1 MYAVSGVLHGPT
13 ACCRLMPLRPGR
25 LGGRSGPGA
34 SPRLYGRSPLLRPGG
49 PGLDGCPEPPTGP
62 ADRPAPGGLGLPAP
76 RELHRRLC
84 DLLQEALPGQAACRA
99 LALGQQGGALL
110 GAALTRDGRSFCLHC
125 GAGTI
130 LFQNEGEHFCKAA
143 ALPVNRTRRLRDESL
158 EGQLSVICFS
168 APVRRILLLDPR
180 LSAAYQNF
188 QDGRAYGVCLPDSV
202 EQLAR
207 PTAGAGCI
215 QLLRA
220 PPG

>member
-1 MYAVSGVLHGPT
+1 MLCPESSMAPQPVAVSCRCATAGSGAGLALEFRPACTAAVLCCGPVVPGWTDARSRQLARQT
-13 ACCRLMPLRPGR
+13 ARLLAG
-25 LGGRSGPGA
+25 S
-34 SPRLYGRSPLLRPGG
+34 
-49 PGLDGCPEPPTGP
+49 GCP
-62 ADRPAPGGLGLPAP
+62 LP

-84 DLLQEALPGQAACRA
+84 ALLREALPGQAACRA
-99 LALGQQGGALL
+99 LALGQQGGTLL
-110 GAALTRDGRSFCLHC
+110 GAVLTRDGRSFCLHC

-180 LSAAYQNF
+180 LSAAYQDF

-207 PTAGAGCI
+207 PAAGADCI